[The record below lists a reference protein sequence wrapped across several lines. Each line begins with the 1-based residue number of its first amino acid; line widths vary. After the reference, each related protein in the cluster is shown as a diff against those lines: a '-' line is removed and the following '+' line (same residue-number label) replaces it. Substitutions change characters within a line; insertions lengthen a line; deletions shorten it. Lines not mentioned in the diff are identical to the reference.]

1 MMRSRAW
8 KRVLAAA
15 CAGIVAFSVAAC
27 DGNDAAIKKAEN
39 IVNIATISTSQ
50 LTENWNPLSPTAS
63 QGTCGALYEGLFY
76 VNVAGGDDTMQPML
90 GESYKFS
97 DDNKE
102 LTIKLKDGLKWS
114 DGKPITSDDAVY
126 TFNLI
131 NKTSSLNSIGWHGTV
146 KKVDDTTFTLIFDQV
161 ATMTARAIL
170 TGVPLVPKH
179 VFEKMDDVTTDVN
192 KNPVTSGP
200 FTLDEKD
207 FTSQNYVFRA
217 NPNYHE
223 KGQPYIDGV
232 RYTSYAGGTATQDA
246 IIAGEIDWASNVFQ
260 DPEKQLKNAPVDYLT
275 MPSSAQVLVTCS
287 NAELGCTG
295 PQTDVA
301 VRKAIY
307 YGMDRAQLNK
317 LAFYG
322 IFYDSSSSLTPTPE
336 NEEYLSPDVPESTVP
351 EEANVEKAKQLLED
365 AGYTMGSDGIYQK
378 DGVRLSFEVPAISG
392 WTESINGV
400 DVAGQQLKKVG
411 IEMKV
416 KQVSANEMTELY
428 SKGDFQIITENMW
441 YSGSE
446 PYDFYNTFYASD
458 QTAKVGEKGVNGW
471 ARYSNKTVDDALDV
485 INSTT
490 DTNVKKEQYAII
502 QQQVYD
508 DMPYIPMMRTATM
521 VETSKEYTGWV
532 TKDNVYASPASWNT
546 WDTGIILR
554 QIKPV
559 TDNK

>member
-1 MMRSRAW
+1 MSISRTW
-8 KRVLAAA
+8 KRVAAAVCAGVMAASLAA
-15 CAGIVAFSVAAC
+15 CG
-27 DGNDAAIKKAEN
+27 GEDAALKKDES
-39 IVNIATISTSQ
+39 IVNVATISTSQ

-63 QGTCGALYEGLFY
+63 QGTVGGLYEALFF
-76 VNVAGGDDTMQPML
+76 VNAAGGDDTMQPML
-90 GESYKFS
+90 GETYEFS
-97 DDNKE
+97 DDYKE

-114 DGKPITSDDAVY
+114 DGKPITADDAVY

-131 NKTSSLNSIGWHGTV
+131 NDNSSLNGSGFHG
-146 KKVDDTTFTLIFDQV
+146 KAEKIDDTTFKLTYDQV
-161 ATMTARAIL
+161 ATMTARSNL

-179 VFEKMDDVTTDVN
+179 VFEKMSDVTTDVN
-192 KNPVTSGP
+192 KDPVTSGP
-200 FTLDEKD
+200 FTFKEED
-207 FTSQNYVFRA
+207 FTPQSYVFRK

-232 RYTSYAGGTATQDA
+232 RYTSYAGGQATQDA
-246 IIAGEIDWASNVFQ
+246 IVAGDIDWASNVFQ
-260 DPEKQLKNAPVDYLT
+260 NPEKQLAGAPVDYIT

-287 NAELGCTG
+287 SAEMGCTG

-307 YGMDRAQLNK
+307 YGMDRAQMNN

-322 IFYDSSSSLTPTPE
+322 IFYDSSSSLTPVPE
-336 NEEYLSPDVPESTVP
+336 NEKWLSKDVPESTVP

-365 AGYTMGSDGIYQK
+365 AGYTLGSDGIYQK

-400 DVAGQQLKKVG
+400 DVAGQQLKEVG
-411 IEMKV
+411 IEMKA

-428 SKGDFQIITENMW
+428 SKGDYQIITQNMW

-446 PYDFYNTFYASD
+446 PYDFYNTFYASSA
-458 QTAKVGEKGVNGW
+458 TAKVGEKCINGW
-471 ARYSNKTVDDALDV
+471 ARYSNPAVDSALEA
-485 INSTT
+485 INSTN
-490 DTNVKKEQYAII
+490 DDNEKMKQYGII
-502 QQQVYD
+502 QQQVYE

-521 VETSKEYTGWV
+521 VETSKDFTGWV
-532 TKDNVYASPASWNT
+532 TEDNVYAAPASWGT

-554 QIKPV
+554 TIKPAA
-559 TDNK
+559 DK